1 MLSQRLMRR
10 IRTDY
15 DFIVTFNTALI
26 ALGVAG
32 VIPLTTAAYAH
43 NLSTFA
49 ISALNTRPYLR

>member
-1 MLSQRLMRR
+1 MRR